1 MYFNDFALIIFPII
15 VSRKAEKES
24 KKIEEWDKI
33 RNFGDKINNATRN
46 KKKINKDHVKI
57 IYIFTFNFNFHFT
70 SSNGK
75 PFTIYLTEHLE
86 TLKAHPKGTQM

>member
-1 MYFNDFALIIFPII
+1 MKTPLIIACILMILALIIFPII

-46 KKKINKDHVKI
+46 KKKN
-57 IYIFTFNFNFHFT
+57 
-70 SSNGK
+70 
-75 PFTIYLTEHLE
+75 
-86 TLKAHPKGTQM
+86 